1 MPYVSD
7 AQRRFFN
14 SKGAKKA
21 GISLPTVKEFN
32 EASKGM
38 DLPER
43 KSKKFS
49 KIKKTISKS

>member
-38 DLPER
+38 DFPER